1 MPDLTPHLLNGFLL
15 AVVLVAW
22 MQRIAPRLGLVDRP
36 SERKRHE
43 GIVPRC
49 GGLAMFAAYGI
60 GLLLF
65 DRTLQGPW
73 VFVGGLAVIVAAG
86 AADDRLDLRPLIRL
100 LAQTFAAIAIIVL
113 GQHRIADLGASTP
126 GLASALGEPLLSAVC
141 LVMTI
146 VFLVGLT
153 NAFNMIDGLD
163 GLAGGT
169 AAAALFWLALL
180 ASFIGRQELVAEI
193 ALLLAAVLGFLVFNT
208 RHRWRPRALVFM
220 GDAGSTMLGAA
231 IGYFIIDLSS
241 GPQPTIP
248 FPVLL
253 WVCIIP
259 VVDTLSLIVRR
270 LLAGRSPF
278 SPDRWHLHHL
288 LLDLGV
294 PHALSAMIIIGVSI
308 LLGAVAYLGSVLL
321 IPDSVLTIGLLA
333 PVATQLGFVW
343 MASRRDRVPA
353 AGQLAPEP
361 RR

>member
-1 MPDLTPHLLNGFLL
+1 MPNLTPHLLNGFLL

-43 GIVPRC
+43 GVVPRC

-60 GLLLF
+60 GLLVLDQALTGLWSF
-65 DRTLQGPW
+65 I
-73 VFVGGLAVIVAAG
+73 GGLAVIVAAG
-86 AADDRLDLRPLIRL
+86 ALDDRLDLRPITRL

-113 GQHRIADLGASTP
+113 GQHRITNLGDGTS
-126 GLASALGEPLLSAVC
+126 GLVAMMGEPLLSAIC
-141 LVMTI
+141 LVTSI
-146 VFLVGLT
+146 VFLIGLT

-163 GLAGGT
+163 GLAGGM

-180 ASFIGRQELVAEI
+180 ASFIGRADLVAQI
-193 ALLLAAVLGFLVFNT
+193 GLLLAAVLGFLVFNT
-208 RHRWRPRALVFM
+208 RHRWRPRATVFM

-231 IGYFIIDLSS
+231 IAYFIIELCS
-241 GPQPTIP
+241 GPLPTVP

-253 WVCIIP
+253 WICIIP

-288 LLDLGV
+288 LLDLGL
-294 PHALSAMIIIGVSI
+294 PHALAAIVMVGVSTI
-308 LLGAVAYLGSVLL
+308 LGAVAYIGTVLL
-321 IPDSVLTIGLLA
+321 VPDAVLTIGLVV
-333 PVATQLGFVW
+333 PVAAHLGFVRA
-343 MASRRDRVPA
+343 MLRRDRVPA
-353 AGQLAPEP
+353 ARRLAPEP
-361 RR
+361 